1 MQVLGEERR
10 RLEEAVR
17 ELGMQGAT
25 QVIQWDRAGDGKK
38 SFDLA
43 NRMLLEIPCH
53 GLDVQYSAKSCKKSV
68 EVFSSTTGALCL
80 MI

>member
-43 NRMLLEIPCH
+43 NRMLLEIP
-53 GLDVQYSAKSCKKSV
+53 S
-68 EVFSSTTGALCL
+68 
-80 MI
+80 